1 MEERDPKAPSPTAGR
16 YPSTDAELAVRAQ
29 ALESLLVERGLL
41 GADTIDEIV
50 EIYESDLGPLLG
62 AKVIARAWVDPSFK
76 ARLLDDA
83 TAACR
88 ELGIGGLQGESLIC
102 VESTKTV
109 HNVMVC
115 TLCSCYPWPVLGIPP
130 AFYKSQE
137 YRARMV
143 VEPRRVLADDFGLVV
158 PDEVEVRV
166 FDVTAE
172 ERYFVLPER
181 PPGTDDLGEEELAAL
196 VTRDSMIGVERLA
209 GPAGVAA

>member
-1 MEERDPKAPSPTAGR
+1 MGERDPKAPSPTAGR

-102 VESTKTV
+102 VESTKAV

-143 VEPRRVLADDFGLVV
+143 VEPRRVLAEDFELVV
-158 PDEVEVRV
+158 PEDVEIRV
-166 FDVTAE
+166 YDVTAE
-172 ERYFVLPER
+172 ERYFVLPQR
-181 PPGTDDLGEEELAAL
+181 PAGTEGMTEAELAAL
-196 VTRDSMIGVERLA
+196 VTRDSMIGVALA
-209 GPAGVAA
+209 ASPPRSSA